1 MGAVK
6 NAMTRDGLD
15 PGIMDLDH
23 DKSVASQM
31 SVELVDKGP
40 PLKEDEKYQKYFK
53 MLKMVRVSFD
63 NFHCLLYFLS
73 LIIFPRFPSGT
84 SNGRC

>member
-1 MGAVK
+1 MGPVK

-15 PGIMDLDH
+15 PAIMDLDH

-31 SVELVDKGP
+31 KSDDDADDGP

-53 MLKMVRVSFD
+53 MLKMVSET
-63 NFHCLLYFLS
+63 NTY
-73 LIIFPRFPSGT
+73 I
-84 SNGRC
+84 

>member
-15 PGIMDLDH
+15 PAIMDLDH

-31 SVELVDKGP
+31 NVELVDKGP

-53 MLKMVRVSFD
+53 MLKMVRAASITFSIA
-63 NFHCLLYFLS
+63 YFT
-73 LIIFPRFPSGT
+73 IV
-84 SNGRC
+84 C